1 MRTGAIRIA
10 TVLLA
15 LWLLTVNAY
24 ALSPARPRPLP
35 EPPELDYTESEINM
49 ITNTVNG
56 EVGGI
61 SGTVTIYYASG
72 ETVESDV
79 QILRRIHARVVDNQV
94 RHELFPDT
102 VRQCVALYWSR
113 AYTGTDWRT
122 SEQWQH
128 CRTDALMALYGL
140 IDVPD
145 TVLAATCDSHFAERY
160 DGYKLWAKVRWDTG
174 WTHGT
179 FYYYQHGGYT
189 NNDEQSTEH
198 LQRFS

>member
-1 MRTGAIRIA
+1 MNRSIRWCILAMLAMLILFLA
-10 TVLLA
+10 TVRA
-15 LWLLTVNAY
+15 F
-24 ALSPARPRPLP
+24 ALSPATPIQLP
-35 EPPELDYTESEINM
+35 PHNEILYTDAELNM
-49 ITNTVNG
+49 IANVVNG

-79 QILRRIHARVVDNQV
+79 QILRRIHARIVDNQV

-113 AYTGTDWRT
+113 AYTGTGWRT

-145 TVLAATCDSHFAERY
+145 TVLAATCDPHFAERY
-160 DGYKLWAKVRWDTG
+160 TGYALWAKVKWDTG
-174 WTHGT
+174 WNHGT
-179 FYYYQHGGYT
+179 FYYYQYGG
-189 NNDEQSTEH
+189 
-198 LQRFS
+198 

>member
-1 MRTGAIRIA
+1 MSRTIRWLAVTIIALLLMVFA
-10 TVLLA
+10 TVRAFALA
-15 LWLLTVNAY
+15 
-24 ALSPARPRPLP
+24 PARPVQLLP
-35 EPPELDYTESEINM
+35 HDEIPYTDGELNM
-49 ITNTVNG
+49 IANVVNG

-61 SGTVTIYYASG
+61 CGTVTIYYASG

-102 VRQCVALYWSR
+102 VRQCVALYWSS
-113 AYTGTDWRT
+113 AYTGTGWRT

-160 DGYKLWAKVRWDTG
+160 TGYALWAKVKWDTG

-179 FYYYQHGGYT
+179 FYYYQYGG
-189 NNDEQSTEH
+189 
-198 LQRFS
+198 